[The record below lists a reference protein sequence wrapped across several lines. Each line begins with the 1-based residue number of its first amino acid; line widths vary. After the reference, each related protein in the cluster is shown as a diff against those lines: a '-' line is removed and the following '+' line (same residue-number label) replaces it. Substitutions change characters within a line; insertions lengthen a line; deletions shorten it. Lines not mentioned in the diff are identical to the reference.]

1 MVTGFD
7 GAGSFFAYRMLTNNN
22 HQAIAIGDRIADGT
36 LTYEVRGVSPFS
48 DLTGDHNQ
56 YLLIVK

>member
-7 GAGSFFAYRMLTNNN
+7 GAGSFFAYRMFTDNN
-22 HQAIAIGDRIADGT
+22 HQSIAIGDRINDGT

-48 DLTGDHNQ
+48 DITGEHNQ